1 MVKSEKY
8 NWMRDGVER
17 PKDSDRKKI
26 DIEASDYI
34 REYDNNPKGINLTQK
49 QREGMHTIL
58 GNEKDLDYYRSL
70 DRKKKSVKSKSKRK
84 SKKKGCG
91 CK

>member
-17 PKDSDRKKI
+17 PRDSDKKRI
-26 DIEASDYI
+26 DLEVLDYV
-34 REYDNNPKGINLTQK
+34 REHDKNPKGIILTQS
-49 QREGMHTIL
+49 QRERMHNIL

-70 DRKKKSVKSKSKRK
+70 DRKKKSKKSKTKRK

>member
-17 PKDSDRKKI
+17 PKDSDKKRI
-26 DIEASDYI
+26 DLEVLDYV
-34 REYDNNPKGINLTQK
+34 REHDTNPKGITLTQA
-49 QREGMHTIL
+49 QRERMHTIL
-58 GNEKDLDYYRSL
+58 GNDKDLDNYRSL
-70 DRKKKSVKSKSKRK
+70 DRKKKKSTKPKRK
-84 SKKKGCG
+84 SNKKGCG

>member
-17 PKDSDRKKI
+17 PRDSDKKRI
-26 DIEASDYI
+26 DLEVLDYV
-34 REYDNNPKGINLTQK
+34 REHNINPKGITLTQT
-49 QREGMHTIL
+49 QREKMHTIL

-70 DRKKKSVKSKSKRK
+70 DRKKKSVKAKSKRK

>member
-8 NWMRDGVER
+8 NWLRDGVER
-17 PKDSDRKKI
+17 PKDSDEKRRLI
-26 DIEASDYI
+26 DVLDHI
-34 REYDNNPKGINLTQK
+34 REDLNEQRNINLTQK
-49 QREGMHTIL
+49 QREQMHTIL
-58 GNEKDLDYYRSL
+58 GNEQDLDYYRSL
-70 DRKKKSVKSKSKRK
+70 DRKKKSAKTKSKRK